1 MKNVF
6 KLTFFTFLA
15 LLAFKSEAQ
24 KVPID
29 TDLLLLPQSKFSFNA
44 NAQCMS
50 DLTYAG
56 RKDMSSV
63 PALLPGFT
71 AVYKRSFFI
80 NALGY
85 FDINGSKSGAEG
97 LSISPGYLFSLD
109 TGKKFGGSVLATK
122 FFITN
127 NSPIIL
133 SSFNAMVDG
142 QLYYSGPVKFTIGAT
157 YSIDKDNNHDWL
169 NTFQL
174 EKELWLLKTGELKS
188 NGLKITPT
196 ITAFAGSQEFTETY
210 YVESQVPRAI
220 ASPAVLSPITSLFPG
235 LNQQQVLNKT
245 VTQQKE
251 REVKQYKLLAASI
264 SMPVDYTL
272 NSWQFTVTPYFT
284 RPFNEVDYT
293 GGGTSGNYFFFT
305 AGVSYLF

>member
-1 MKNVF
+1 
-6 KLTFFTFLA
+6 
-15 LLAFKSEAQ
+15 
-24 KVPID
+24 
-29 TDLLLLPQSKFSFNA
+29 
-44 NAQCMS
+44 
-50 DLTYAG
+50 LTYSG
-56 RKDMSSV
+56 RKDLSSV

-71 AVYKRSFFI
+71 AVYKHSFFI

-85 FDINGSKSGAEG
+85 FDVNGSRSGAEG

-109 TGKKFGGSVLATK
+109 TGKKFGGSIVATK

-133 SSFNAMVDG
+133 SSFNAMIDG
-142 QLYYSGPVKFTIGAT
+142 QLYYSGPVKFTIGGT
-157 YSIDKDNNHDWL
+157 FSLDKDNKRDWM
-169 NTFQL
+169 NTIQL
-174 EKELWLLKTGELKS
+174 EKEVWLLKNGELKT

-196 ITAFAGSQEFTETY
+196 VTAFTGSQEFTETY

-220 ASPAVLSPITSLFPG
+220 ATPAVLSPITSLFPG

-251 REVKQYKLLAASI
+251 REVKQYKLLAASV
-264 SMPVDYTL
+264 SMPIDYTL